1 MLRYLHRLR
10 EAGRGWHRQRP
21 ASSSARQND
30 LICAAS
36 AVKTDPAICIPIG
49 GSRSLSRLRPVT
61 DYGQAAAWRRC
72 GPPGGR
78 VPGPRGL
85 PGGGRDVGGDDVG
98 RVPVQA
104 AAGPVIPHRRPRVCM
119 RGGLLHVAQRH
130 PGIESGGDEG
140 VSQRVGRDGLADPG
154 AADSLGDDP
163 PGAVPVESSP
173 IGARNT
179 GLSVRSR
186 MARSSARAVRGA
198 RGMVTIFPPL
208 RVIVSVRCPRSRP
221 RCSMSAPV
229 ASETRSPFSASSEI
243 SACLADEPSPAATSS
258 APSSLR
264 SSATAWDS

>member
-1 MLRYLHRLR
+1 MRWR
-10 EAGRGWHRQRP
+10 RP
-21 ASSSARQND
+21 LTHPGHWSSSPGHSMVARQIN
-30 LICAAS
+30 LICALQAIS
-36 AVKTDPAICIPIG
+36 AERPLAAPNG
-49 GSRSLSRLRPVT
+49 GSRSLSRLRSVT
-61 DYGQAAAWRRC
+61 DYGQAAARRRC

-104 AAGPVIPHRRPRVCM
+104 AAARSYRIVVRGSACEAASCTSRSGTPASRR
-119 RGGLLHVAQRH
+119 
-130 PGIESGGDEG
+130 GGDER
-140 VSQRVGRDGLADPG
+140 VPQRVRRDVLGDPG
-154 AADSLGDDP
+154 AAGGRADDP
-163 PGAVPVESSP
+163 PGAVPVQPPPVRQEHGP
-173 IGARNT
+173 
-179 GLSVRSR
+179 SVRSP

-198 RGMVTIFPPL
+198 SGMVTIFPPL

-243 SACLADEPSPAATSS
+243 SACPAGEPSPAATSS